1 MKSHSKLR
9 VLSIICYLL
18 IFIPGW
24 MMAFPFILVLTMAV
38 ADATPTERL
47 LLILA
52 DLALIVLAILCFKKK
67 TKLQMALE
75 CLMFPL
81 LLSPLV
87 WMLANFPL
95 ESFDSPLYFV
105 PAAGF
110 VMLYPISILSSY
122 LEYKQRFDR

>member
-1 MKSHSKLR
+1 MKLYSKFR
-9 VLSIICYLL
+9 VLAIICYLL

-52 DLALIVLAILCFKKK
+52 DLALIVLAILSFTKK
-67 TKLQMALE
+67 TKLRMVLE
-75 CLMFPL
+75 CVIYPL

-95 ESFDSPLYFV
+95 DTFDSPLFFV
-105 PAAGF
+105 PFAGF
-110 VMLYPISILSSY
+110 VMLYPLSILSSY
-122 LEYKQRFDR
+122 LEYKHRFDR

>member
-1 MKSHSKLR
+1 MKSHSIFR
-9 VLSIICYLL
+9 ILSIICYLL

-24 MMAFPFILVLTMAV
+24 MMAFPFILVLTMGV
-38 ADATPTERL
+38 ADAKPTERL

-67 TKLQMALE
+67 TKLRMALD

-87 WMLANFPL
+87 WMLASFPL
-95 ESFDSPLYFV
+95 DSFDSPLFFV
-105 PAAGF
+105 PFAGF
-110 VMLYPISILSSY
+110 AMLYPLSTILSF
-122 LEYKQRFDR
+122 LQYKHRFDS